1 MTKIKTKRGDIA
13 IQKPD
18 TNTLERLQNL
28 LTFGVLP
35 LKQTFNGAD
44 FGIVMQSGEKE
55 VYCLKQ
61 QPLEVEQAQAHQ
73 LFQLQHL
80 MIMDAYCRYIKLGFS
95 GAYLASPYLR
105 QRDNGLWE
113 VGVSH
118 FIFPSDNE
126 NVATKSFGKA
136 YDSSFGSGATN
147 MFLAFMD
154 CFREAFAESKITMPQ
169 YLGVDISPRSH
180 LNSLAMYFMV
190 SGSDVVCLRPNLRE
204 QEDPAWTILA
214 NFGIGE
220 VYHLPAIPI
229 TINETD
235 LNEAKGRA

>member
-1 MTKIKTKRGDIA
+1 
-13 IQKPD
+13 
-18 TNTLERLQNL
+18 
-28 LTFGVLP
+28 
-35 LKQTFNGAD
+35 
-44 FGIVMQSGEKE
+44 
-55 VYCLKQ
+55 
-61 QPLEVEQAQAHQ
+61 
-73 LFQLQHL
+73 
-80 MIMDAYCRYIKLGFS
+80 
-95 GAYLASPYLR
+95 
-105 QRDNGLWE
+105 
-113 VGVSH
+113 
-118 FIFPSDNE
+118 
-126 NVATKSFGKA
+126 
-136 YDSSFGSGATN
+136 
-147 MFLAFMD
+147 MD